1 MVGLANSEIRPYS
14 TQVQTLVFPRALPLA
29 CARVWVELPWLVYVA
44 QPLGLVIGSACDL
57 RMHGIGENMAQYEA
71 A

>member
-1 MVGLANSEIRPYS
+1 
-14 TQVQTLVFPRALPLA
+14 VQTLVFPRALPLA
-29 CARVWVELPWLVYVA
+29 WARVWVEFPWLVYVA
-44 QPLGLVIGSACDL
+44 QPLGLVIGCACDL